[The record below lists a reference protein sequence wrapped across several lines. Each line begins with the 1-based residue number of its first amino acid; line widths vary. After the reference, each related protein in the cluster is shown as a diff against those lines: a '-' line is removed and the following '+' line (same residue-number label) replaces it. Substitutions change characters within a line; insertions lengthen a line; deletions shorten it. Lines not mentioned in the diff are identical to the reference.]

1 MQQSLFEMTKTDGC
15 KGDACLS
22 DKSLSSELP
31 ESLSLPLSDE
41 LPVVDSDNPPASI
54 RSDVDETD
62 IHRPPASTAST
73 VSGDVNITEPETT
86 DSKLISSEV
95 GNQEIGNQEKP
106 SASYH
111 PIDHR
116 TLNRVKTDEMCNFA
130 KSMLVLLL
138 TLSVDDEL
146 GVDIDHPTNND
157 KEEESASSSSLHP
170 GDIEKMDVGENQ
182 SSEPSDLK
190 MKPLPA
196 QLNQD
201 TPTDPV
207 TPEDSIPVNS
217 PQPPN
222 SLSNFPISTSTD
234 NPEESSLRKDV
245 EPDHKE
251 DASVP
256 LVPSSSSDH
265 SASEP
270 PLPETLEPSSSS
282 QSNQGPPSPQEETE
296 NSLEIPFESTAQ
308 EKKEENV
315 TLSSPSF
322 GHQEEAS
329 SFKSSD
335 TLPPPDSQG
344 VLSSFS
350 LSQSSSTISQKSSE
364 SLFETNSNFLERQSP
379 PLVDSSMTGTYL
391 PTAVEKLSS
400 DPAPLPPEDNQEDP
414 RPSTPPVPADSTEP
428 LVAPP
433 QESVTCSSSSS
444 SSVEE
449 QKQAVSEE
457 LPPQEKTI
465 HSSSSTPQESTST
478 STADVSTD
486 VPTDVPATTSAT
498 TTPATTSATT
508 TSPTSPPP
516 PTTSDAPPPKED
528 IEKTSSTTTTSD
540 VPPPPPEDDTEET
553 SSSTAATSATT
564 TPTTTTTTTSPTAAT
579 TSPTTTTSATTTSA
593 TTTPATTSATPKED
607 TEETS
612 PSTSTSRDHDP
623 VTIPFDLAS
632 CVEYYYGKEVV
643 RELSKVTI
651 KFEEPITC
659 V

>member
-95 GNQEIGNQEKP
+95 GNQEIGDPENLRDFSYP
-106 SASYH
+106 ILYPHSACV
-111 PIDHR
+111 
-116 TLNRVKTDEMCNFA
+116 NTDEMCNFA

-282 QSNQGPPSPQEETE
+282 QSNQGPPSPLEETE

-322 GHQEEAS
+322 GHQEETS

-364 SLFETNSNFLERQSP
+364 SLFETNSNLLESQSP

-400 DPAPLPPEDNQEDP
+400 DPAPLTPEDNQEDP

-516 PTTSDAPPPKED
+516 PTTSDAPPPKKD
-528 IEKTSSTTTTSD
+528 IEETSSTTTTSD

-564 TPTTTTTTTSPTAAT
+564 TPTTPTTTTSPTAAT

-593 TTTPATTSATPKED
+593 TTTSATTSATPKED

>member
-73 VSGDVNITEPETT
+73 ASGDVNITEPETT

-95 GNQEIGNQEKP
+95 GDREIGDPENLRDFSYP
-106 SASYH
+106 ILYPHSACV
-111 PIDHR
+111 
-116 TLNRVKTDEMCNFA
+116 NTDEMCNFA
-130 KSMLVLLL
+130 KSMLVSLL

-157 KEEESASSSSLHP
+157 KEKESASSSSLHP

-217 PQPPN
+217 PKPPS

-282 QSNQGPPSPQEETE
+282 QSNQGPPSPLEETE
-296 NSLEIPFESTAQ
+296 NSLESPFESTVQ

-322 GHQEEAS
+322 GHQEETS

-335 TLPPPDSQG
+335 TLPPPDSQW

-364 SLFETNSNFLERQSP
+364 SLFETNSNLLESQSP

-400 DPAPLPPEDNQEDP
+400 DPAPLTPEDNQEDP

-498 TTPATTSATT
+498 TTPATTSAT
-508 TSPTSPPP
+508 
-516 PTTSDAPPPKED
+516 
-528 IEKTSSTTTTSD
+528 
-540 VPPPPPEDDTEET
+540 
-553 SSSTAATSATT
+553 
-564 TPTTTTTTTSPTAAT
+564 
-579 TSPTTTTSATTTSA
+579 
-593 TTTPATTSATPKED
+593 PKED

-612 PSTSTSRDHDP
+612 PSTSTSRDLDP

-651 KFEEPITC
+651 KFEKPITC

>member
-1 MQQSLFEMTKTDGC
+1 MTKTDGC

-95 GNQEIGNQEKP
+95 GNQEIGDPENLRDFSYP
-106 SASYH
+106 ILYPHSACV
-111 PIDHR
+111 
-116 TLNRVKTDEMCNFA
+116 NTDEMCNFA

-282 QSNQGPPSPQEETE
+282 QSNQGPPSPLEETE

-322 GHQEEAS
+322 GHQEETS

-364 SLFETNSNFLERQSP
+364 SLFETNSNLLESQSP

-400 DPAPLPPEDNQEDP
+400 DPAPLTPEDNQEDP

-516 PTTSDAPPPKED
+516 PTTSDAPPPKKD
-528 IEKTSSTTTTSD
+528 IEETSSTTTTSD

-564 TPTTTTTTTSPTAAT
+564 TPTTPTTTTSPTAAT

-593 TTTPATTSATPKED
+593 TTTSATTSATPKED